1 MIYNESV
8 RKATRTSGGK
18 GNDKDNKLEGSQCF
32 KAKTPKTVKAAPVAW
47 TFSRNSK

>member
-1 MIYNESV
+1 MKYNESV

-18 GNDKDNKLEGSQCF
+18 SSDKCNKLEGSQTF